1 MANRDRQDESV
12 TRKAFLL
19 RLIAPRPTFAA
30 DMTPEEA
37 TLMQE
42 HGNYWRRKLAEG
54 VAVAFGP
61 VLDPAG
67 AWGLGLVRAADEAEV
82 QAFTAEDPVMQARR
96 GFRYQVRPMLTL
108 VS

>member
-1 MANRDRQDESV
+1 MANDDVRGGPA
-12 TRKAFLL
+12 TRKPFLL
-19 RLIAPRPTFAA
+19 RLIAPRATFAA
-30 DMTPEEA
+30 DMTREEA
-37 TLMQE
+37 ALMQE

-67 AWGLGLVRAADEAEV
+67 AWGLGLLRVTDEAEIRS
-82 QAFTAEDPVMQARR
+82 FTAEDPVIRADR
-96 GFRYQVRPMLTL
+96 GFRYEVLPMQAL

>member
-1 MANRDRQDESV
+1 VSSPDSA
-12 TRKAFLL
+12 TRAFLL

-37 TLMQE
+37 ALMQE
-42 HGNYWRRKLAEG
+42 HGAYWRRKLDEG
-54 VAVAFGP
+54 IAVAFGP

-67 AWGLGLVRAADEAEV
+67 AWGLGLLRTTDEAAVRA
-82 QAFTAEDPVMQARR
+82 FIAEDPVIRAQR
-96 GFRYQVRPMLTL
+96 GFRYEILPMLTL